1 MKHQLRLC
9 ADPDGRSPGER
20 ATAPADPP
28 AGDDAGAAGLWL
40 LWELVDLRLS
50 QAGPDSAA

>member
-9 ADPDGRSPGER
+9 ADPDGRSQGEH
-20 ATAPADPP
+20 ATTRADPP
-28 AGDDAGAAGLWL
+28 AGDGAGATGLWL
-40 LWELVDLRLS
+40 LWELVELRLS

>member
-9 ADPDGRSPGER
+9 ADPDGRSPGEH
-20 ATAPADPP
+20 AMTLGDPP
-28 AGDDAGAAGLWL
+28 AGDDAGATGLWL
-40 LWELVDLRLS
+40 LWELVELRLS